1 MYASAA
7 PAMALLQQVNG
18 GRPLMQPTK
27 LRPKKNITAMLTAI
41 DLTGNGIIIH
51 FAHLVFSNGNEF
63 LFFGFS
69 RFNLSDRYNFYR
81 LYLSSEDDFII
92 SYNRQQRHRS

>member
-51 FAHLVFSNGNEF
+51 FAHCFVEKTHCHFD
-63 LFFGFS
+63 
-69 RFNLSDRYNFYR
+69 RSDAERR
-81 LYLSSEDDFII
+81 
-92 SYNRQQRHRS
+92 